1 MCLVVDDLL
10 FQLSHMFHQQKQQT
24 IFLINNYDLVLSV
37 LKEAGIDGG
46 KTQQQF
52 EELLKSSS
60 TVFVVST
67 VSPCPFLIV

>member
-1 MCLVVDDLL
+1 
-10 FQLSHMFHQQKQQT
+10 MFHQQIQQT

-46 KTQQQF
+46 QTQQQF

-60 TVFVVST
+60 TVFVGRMQQGQAIHSLLDLT
-67 VSPCPFLIV
+67 RWSHW